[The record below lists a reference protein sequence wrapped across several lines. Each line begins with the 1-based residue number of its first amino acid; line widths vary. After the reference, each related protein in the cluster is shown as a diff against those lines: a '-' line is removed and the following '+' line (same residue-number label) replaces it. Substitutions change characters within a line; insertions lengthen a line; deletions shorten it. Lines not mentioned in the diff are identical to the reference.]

1 MRKLKTPL
9 SDSDV
14 RGLNL
19 GEIVFLSG
27 EIFTARDLASA
38 RIIEL
43 AASARYEEIPIE
55 RGAVI
60 YHCGPLVKRKRKE
73 RKPAGEEEEVRS
85 GSEGSAW
92 EIISAGPTTSAR
104 MNAVMPKIIEILQVR
119 AIIGKGGMNAATREA
134 MRRQGCVYLAFTGGA
149 GVLAASKMRV
159 LQVYWEDLGLAE
171 AVWHLSVENFGP
183 LVVSIDANGE
193 SLYEKVLEE
202 AKKGK
207 HLKSLSSKSINNFN

>member
-38 RIIEL
+38 RILEL
-43 AASARYEEIPIE
+43 ASSARYEEIPIE
-55 RGAVI
+55 RGSVI
-60 YHCGPLVKRKRKE
+60 YHCGPLVKRRRKE
-73 RKPAGEEEEVRS
+73 RKPTGE
-85 GSEGSAW
+85 GEGAAW

-134 MRRQGCVYLAFTGGA
+134 MRQHGCVYLAFTGGA

>member
-38 RIIEL
+38 RILEL
-43 AASARYEEIPIE
+43 ASSARYEEIPIE

-60 YHCGPLVKRKRKE
+60 YHCGPLVKSKGKRRESEKDGG
-73 RKPAGEEEEVRS
+73 KPVSAEAREE
-85 GSEGSAW
+85 AW

-104 MNAVMPKIIEILQVR
+104 MNAMMPKIIEILQVR

-134 MRRQGCVYLAFTGGA
+134 MRRHGCVYLAFTGGA

-202 AKKGK
+202 AKKRT
-207 HLKSLSSKSINNFN
+207 LMSLS

>member
-38 RIIEL
+38 RILEL
-43 AASARYEEIPIE
+43 ASSARYEEIPIE

-73 RKPAGEEEEVRS
+73 RKPAGE
-85 GSEGSAW
+85 GEGAAW

-134 MRRQGCVYLAFTGGA
+134 MRRHGCVYLAFTGGA

-202 AKKGK
+202 AKKRT
-207 HLKSLSSKSINNFN
+207 LTTPS

>member
-38 RIIEL
+38 RILEL
-43 AASARYEEIPIE
+43 ASSARYEEIPIE

-60 YHCGPLVKRKRKE
+60 YHCGPLVKSKGKRRESEKDGG
-73 RKPAGEEEEVRS
+73 KPVSAEAREE
-85 GSEGSAW
+85 AW

-134 MRRQGCVYLAFTGGA
+134 MRRHGCVYLAFTGGA

-202 AKKGK
+202 AKKRT
-207 HLKSLSSKSINNFN
+207 LTTPS